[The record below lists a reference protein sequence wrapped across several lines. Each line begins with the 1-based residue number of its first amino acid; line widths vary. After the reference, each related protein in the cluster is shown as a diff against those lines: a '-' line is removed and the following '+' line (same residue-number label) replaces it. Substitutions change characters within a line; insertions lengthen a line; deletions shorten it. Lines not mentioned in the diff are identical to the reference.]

1 MIKDFGN
8 MVDPAAGLLDSAKS
22 EVIVLGSVKSP
33 AKATDLLQQPPS
45 INAKVAEV
53 HPRQKM
59 FGRPIRLEMRANTAS
74 LRIQLVFVTVDDV
87 SIGSGLQ
94 EIGNLKERIRT

>member
-1 MIKDFGN
+1 MIKDFRN

-45 INAKVAEV
+45 INAKVEV

-59 FGRPIRLEMRANTAS
+59 FRRPIRLEMRANTAS
-74 LRIQLVFVTVDDV
+74 LWIQLVFVTVDDV
-87 SIGSGLQ
+87 GIGSGLQ
-94 EIGNLKERIRT
+94 EIGNLKERTGT